1 MTFKYNK
8 QHGLKDCG
16 ASCLYNII
24 RYYNGYISFENLR
37 SKLNTSKSGTS
48 VFDIVKVSN
57 NLGLKSSAYKC
68 DFKNLLKLK
77 LPITIHLKVNKVYPH
92 FVILYK
98 IKNNKLY
105 IFDPVRGYLKYSKE
119 KFLEEWSNIVITFEK
134 TNHIYKEEKKNIL
147 LKNIKINKKSSILII
162 ILSTIVSLI
171 SIIKLIVLSKILN
184 NYNINNLS
192 YFIFLSL
199 LEIVFNHLRN
209 KMTISF
215 NKELDNNL
223 MCYILKHIF
232 NLPLNYH
239 HTRPVGDI
247 VSRIYDLYSI
257 KDFIN
262 QLLLFSLTDT
272 LSIIFIFIYLL
283 LNNLKVF
290 LLFLIIS
297 IIFFLIY
304 YLFRDRLN
312 ECIFK
317 TKESQ
322 SESNSG
328 IIEKLLGID
337 TIKYNGLESLF
348 LNKQIKKYNS
358 YLIEDEKLKKS
369 YIIYNTSSCVIKTLG
384 YMFLFLSI
392 NLNISQIIL
401 FYSFLNQLYIIYEK
415 IIEIDNLIINSKT
428 SYNRINDLL
437 DAKEEFKSN
446 KYSNVYLND
455 IIFKNLPYK
464 TNNFNL
470 NIRPNDYI
478 FITGESGI
486 GKSTI
491 FKTLVKEYKTNNIF
505 LNNVPISKYSSSVIR
520 NKITYVSQN
529 EFIFTDTIKN
539 NILLGRKI
547 DKNNLNKALKV
558 SMVNDILKN
567 KNIDLD
573 YMLEEDGHNISSGER
588 QKILLARSLV
598 NDTSLIIFD
607 ETMNEIDVKSE
618 RKIIK
623 NIKTEYNKSIILI
636 SHRLDNKDLFN
647 KFIEVKGEENE

>member
-1 MTFKYNK
+1 
-8 QHGLKDCG
+8 
-16 ASCLYNII
+16 
-24 RYYNGYISFENLR
+24 
-37 SKLNTSKSGTS
+37 
-48 VFDIVKVSN
+48 
-57 NLGLKSSAYKC
+57 
-68 DFKNLLKLK
+68 
-77 LPITIHLKVNKVYPH
+77 
-92 FVILYK
+92 
-98 IKNNKLY
+98 
-105 IFDPVRGYLKYSKE
+105 
-119 KFLEEWSNIVITFEK
+119 
-134 TNHIYKEEKKNIL
+134 
-147 LKNIKINKKSSILII
+147 
-162 ILSTIVSLI
+162 
-171 SIIKLIVLSKILN
+171 
-184 NYNINNLS
+184 
-192 YFIFLSL
+192 
-199 LEIVFNHLRN
+199 
-209 KMTISF
+209 
-215 NKELDNNL
+215 
-223 MCYILKHIF
+223 
-232 NLPLNYH
+232 
-239 HTRPVGDI
+239 
-247 VSRIYDLYSI
+247 
-257 KDFIN
+257 
-262 QLLLFSLTDT
+262 
-272 LSIIFIFIYLL
+272 
-283 LNNLKVF
+283 
-290 LLFLIIS
+290 
-297 IIFFLIY
+297 
-304 YLFRDRLN
+304 
-312 ECIFK
+312 
-317 TKESQ
+317 
-322 SESNSG
+322 
-328 IIEKLLGID
+328 
-337 TIKYNGLESLF
+337 
-348 LNKQIKKYNS
+348 
-358 YLIEDEKLKKS
+358 
-369 YIIYNTSSCVIKTLG
+369 
-384 YMFLFLSI
+384 MFLFLSI

-505 LNNVPISKYSSSVIR
+505 FNNVPISKYSSSVIR